1 MKTLKEISEEFD
13 KLYPLYLSGTIE
25 VSPDSVK
32 DFFLSAFTEVLEGLK
47 LDEVDELESFDLTY
61 GDTNHK
67 ASAVWYGQNLA
78 IQEFNDKIKRII
90 NL

>member
-32 DFFLSAFTEVLEGLK
+32 DFFLSAFTEVLESLK
-47 LDEVDELESFDLTY
+47 GDEDSIHLGVREL
-61 GDTNHK
+61 
-67 ASAVWYGQNLA
+67 
-78 IQEFNDKIKRII
+78 NDKIKRIMG
-90 NL
+90 

>member
-1 MKTLKEISEEFD
+1 MYNLKSISEEFD

-32 DFFLSAFTEVLEGLK
+32 DFFLSAFTEVLESLK
-47 LDEVDELESFDLTY
+47 GEEIEKDWANGDYLKGHVDGHNMSVQEL
-61 GDTNHK
+61 
-67 ASAVWYGQNLA
+67 
-78 IQEFNDKIKRII
+78 NDKIKRII